1 MLLVCKKAAF
11 GYENKAVISDVDLQ
25 VEAGEYLCIVGEN
38 GAGKSTLIKGL
49 LGLIKPISGAIEY
62 GEPIRNASIG
72 YLPQQT
78 DAQKE
83 FPATVMEVVLSG
95 CLKRKGL
102 LSFYSKKDKLKAL
115 ENMKKLG
122 VDKLKGKSYRNLS
135 GGQQQRVLIA
145 RALCATDKLLV
156 LDEPVTGLDPAGT
169 ADLYSVLHELN
180 EVYGTAIIMVS
191 HDVRGSLPEV
201 KHVLHISFDSMFY
214 GTAKEYRESAFGKQF
229 LGGAAHV

>member
-1 MLLVCKKAAF
+1 MLLTCDKVTF
-11 GYENKAVISDVDLQ
+11 GYENKAVISDISLQ
-25 VEAGEYLCIVGEN
+25 VDEGEYLCIVGEN
-38 GAGKSTLIKGL
+38 GAGKSTLLKGI
-49 LGLIKPISGAIEY
+49 LGLIKPMSGKIVF
-62 GEPIRNASIG
+62 GDQVKNASIG

-95 CLKRKGL
+95 CLKQKGFI
-102 LSFYSKKDKLKAL
+102 SFYNKKDKETAL
-115 ENMKKLG
+115 VNMRKLG
-122 VDKLKGKSYRNLS
+122 VDHLKKASFRNLS

-156 LDEPVTGLDPAGT
+156 LDEPVTGLDPTGT
-169 ADLYSVLHELN
+169 TELYEVLRNLN

-201 KHVLHISFDSMFY
+201 KRVLHISFDRVFY

-229 LGGAAHV
+229 LGGAQE